1 MSLFNQFYT
10 LDAAADAAA
19 QQAAGGSMYTSL
31 ILIVVMVLV
40 FYFIGVRPQKKQEK
54 ETQKMRDS
62 LTVGDE
68 ITTIGGIVGKVVNVR
83 EDMIFIETGSDRTK
97 MKIARWA
104 IRSIEKKVGEEKEV
118 KPASFKMKK

>member
-19 QQAAGGSMYTSL
+19 APAAGGSMGFSL
-31 ILIVVMVLV
+31 FLIIAMVLV

-97 MKIARWA
+97 MKITRWA
-104 IRSIEKKVGEEKEV
+104 IRSIEKKAGQEKEV
-118 KPASFKMKK
+118 KPASFKVKK

>member
-19 QQAAGGSMYTSL
+19 PAAGGSMGFSL
-31 ILIVVMVLV
+31 FLIIAMVLV

-104 IRSIEKKVGEEKEV
+104 IRSIEKKVGQEKEV
-118 KPASFKMKK
+118 KPASFKVKK